1 MTGDR
6 FHQGWLVRLR
16 TSYTSAVQ
24 GDVKA
29 AVSVALSYLA
39 FGVIWILVSDRV
51 VYWVVPD
58 PARRVQVETL
68 KGWAF
73 VIVTALLLYSVV
85 YAAIKA
91 RGRMREEK
99 EESERFARTLI
110 ENLPGAA
117 YACAN
122 DRLWTMSYL
131 SPHVQDITG
140 YHPDELIDNERL
152 SFASLIHASDRAKV
166 WREIQVAMR
175 EQRAFQIEY
184 RIHDRDGRIRWV
196 WEQGCGIYGSDG
208 DLLHLEGFI
217 TDITERHRSRDQ
229 VEQQLARLR
238 ALRNIDLAIV
248 GSLDL
253 RIILDVVLDQVTT
266 QLGVDAATV
275 LTYNARADHLEYSAG
290 RGFRTEALRHT
301 RLHLGEG
308 YAGRAAMQREQL
320 RVADLRTEPGDFVW
334 SWLAPEEGFVAYF
347 AVPLVAQ
354 GQLRGVLELLHRQP
368 LDPDES
374 WYEFLDMLAGQA
386 AIAVDNAVLFEGL
399 ERANQEL
406 RVAYDQTIEGWA
418 RALDLRDDETEGHSR
433 RVTELALLIAGELGV
448 DDAELVHIRRG
459 ALLHD
464 IGKLA
469 VSDRILLK
477 PGPLTDEE
485 RAAMERHPAYA
496 VGLLSSIPFLE
507 PALDIPRC
515 HHEKWDGSGYPNGLA
530 GDEIPL
536 AARIFAVADV
546 WDALRSDRPY
556 REAWPLDQ
564 IREHIRDQAG
574 THFDPQ
580 VVEVFLSLDQ
590 QALEQVERFAA
601 LRRVVRTA

>member
-1 MTGDR
+1 MLID
-6 FHQGWLVRLR
+6 RLR
-16 TSYTSAVQ
+16 TLWRDRFAVWYASTLRE
-24 GDVKA
+24 DA
-29 AVSVALSYLA
+29 RVALHMAFSYLV
-39 FGVIWILVSDRV
+39 FGVLWILVSDRILF
-51 VYWVVPD
+51 WLIHD
-58 PARRVQVETL
+58 PRLQAELQTL

-73 VIVTALLLYSVV
+73 VLLSAVFIYGVV
-85 YAAIKA
+85 HLAMRA
-91 RGRMREEK
+91 RRELRERT
-99 EESERFARTLI
+99 EETERFAATLV

-131 SPHVQDITG
+131 SHHVRDITG

-152 SFASLIHASDRAKV
+152 SFASLIHAADRAKV
-166 WREIQVAMR
+166 WREIQVAVR
-175 EQRAFQIEY
+175 ERRGFQIEY

-196 WEQGCGIYGSDG
+196 WEQGCGVYGPDG
-208 DLLHLEGFI
+208 ELLHLEGFI
-217 TDITERHRSRDQ
+217 TDITERHRARDQ
-229 VEQQLARLR
+229 VEQQLERLR

-248 GSLDL
+248 GSLDI
-253 RIILDVVLDQVTT
+253 RIILDVVLDQLTT

-308 YAGRAAMQREQL
+308 YAGRAALQREQL
-320 RVADLRTEPGDFVW
+320 KVADLRTEPGDLVW
-334 SWLAPEEGFVAYF
+334 SWLAPEEGFVTYF

-368 LDPDES
+368 LDPEES

-386 AIAVDNAVLFEGL
+386 AIAIDNAVLFDGL

-433 RVTELALLIAGELGV
+433 RVTELALLIAGALGV

-464 IGKLA
+464 IGKLG
-469 VSDRILLK
+469 VSDQILLK
-477 PGPLTDEE
+477 PGPLTAGE
-485 RAAMERHPAYA
+485 RDAMSRHPEYA
-496 VGLLSSIPFLE
+496 VDLLSSIPFLE

-515 HHEKWDGSGYPNGLA
+515 HHEKWDGTGYPEGLR

-556 REAWPLDQ
+556 REAWPVDQ
-564 IREHIRDQAG
+564 VREYIRDQAG
-574 THFDPQ
+574 THFDPT
-580 VVEVFLSLDQ
+580 VVEAFLSLDGE
-590 QALEQVERFAA
+590 ALEQVELLAT
-601 LRRVVRTA
+601 LRRTVRTA

>member
-85 YAAIKA
+85 YAAIRA

-229 VEQQLARLR
+229 VEQQLERLR

-308 YAGRAAMQREQL
+308 YAGRAALQREQL

-334 SWLAPEEGFVAYF
+334 SWLAPEEGFVTYF

-564 IREHIRDQAG
+564 IREYIRDQAG

>member
-1 MTGDR
+1 MVID
-6 FHQGWLVRLR
+6 RLR
-16 TSYTSAVQ
+16 TLWR
-24 GDVKA
+24 DRFA
-29 AVSVALSYLA
+29 AWYASTLREDARVALRMAFSYLA
-39 FGVIWILVSDRV
+39 FGVLWILVSDRILF
-51 VYWVVPD
+51 WLVPD
-58 PARRVQVETL
+58 PRLQAELQTL

-73 VIVTALLLYSVV
+73 VLLSAVFIYGVV
-85 YAAIKA
+85 NLAMRA
-91 RGRMREEK
+91 RRELRERTEK
-99 EESERFARTLI
+99 TERFASTLV
-110 ENLPGAA
+110 ENLPGAV

-122 DRLWTMSYL
+122 DRLWTMLYL
-131 SPHVQDITG
+131 SPHIEDLTG
-140 YHPDELIDNERL
+140 YRPPELLDNARL
-152 SFASLIHASDRAKV
+152 SFASLVHADDREYV
-166 WREIQVAMR
+166 WREVQAAVREKRSFQV
-175 EQRAFQIEY
+175 EY
-184 RIHDRDGRIRWV
+184 RIHDRQGQVRQV
-196 WEQGCGIYGSDG
+196 WEQGCGVFGPDG
-208 DLLHLEGFI
+208 QLERLEGFI
-217 TDITERHRSRDQ
+217 TDITERHRVRDQ
-229 VEQQLARLR
+229 VEQQLERLR

-253 RIILDVVLDQVTT
+253 RIILDVVLDQLTT
-266 QLGVDAATV
+266 QLGVDAATI

-308 YAGRAAMQREQL
+308 YAGRAALKREQL
-320 RVADLRTEPGDFVW
+320 KVADLRTEPGDLVW
-334 SWLAPEEGFVAYF
+334 SWLAPEEGFVTYF
-347 AVPLVAQ
+347 AVPLIAQ
-354 GQLRGVLELLHRQP
+354 GQLRGVLELLHRQS
-368 LDPDES
+368 LDPEES

-386 AIAVDNAVLFEGL
+386 AIAIDNAVLFEGL

-433 RVTELALLIAGELGV
+433 RVTELALVIAGALGV

-464 IGKLA
+464 IGKLG

-485 RAAMERHPAYA
+485 RAAMKRHPEYA

-507 PALDIPRC
+507 PALDIPRW
-515 HHEKWDGSGYPNGLA
+515 HHEKWDGTGYPDGLR

-556 REAWPLDQ
+556 REAWPIDQ
-564 IREHIRDQAG
+564 VREYIRDQAG
-574 THFDPQ
+574 THFDPT
-580 VVEVFLSLDQ
+580 VVEVFLSLDEE
-590 QALEQVERFAA
+590 ALEHVERFAT
-601 LRRVVRTA
+601 LRRTVRTA